1 MTEPFDSDSSH
12 LSDVGIDL
20 LIEQY
25 AGEVESQFSKAS
37 IMREFTPVRAIRGT
51 DTIVNNRVGRTKLE
65 AITPGVRPNA
75 LPTAFGRVTVTVD
88 TVILARD
95 NRSMLNELQ
104 SHFDARMEL
113 AQDHGKEL
121 GKFFDTAFIIQAIKG
136 SFLAAPTGSGGASLN
151 GAFGAGKNVQLTAI
165 GDELDPDKVEAAIE
179 DILVA
184 MQLQDIDTDEVV
196 ILVNPT
202 IFRVLRN
209 NDKLLSTRFSEGN
222 GKFSEGTL
230 YNLAGSRLVMT
241 NRIPSVLGDGQGGHH
256 KLSNEANGNAYD
268 ITSNELNTI
277 AVLLHPKSL
286 FAGETIPLTSD
297 IWFNKEEKQWF
308 IDSFLAFGVTTNRP
322 DVCGSVQKAM
332 GSPSVNS
339 ADVDPDV

>member
-1 MTEPFDSDSSH
+1 M
-12 LSDVGIDL
+12 SDVGIDL

-25 AGEVESQFSKAS
+25 AGEVESQFAKSS
-37 IMREFTPVRAIRGT
+37 IMREFTPVRSIRGT
-51 DTIVNNRVGRTKLE
+51 DTIVNNRVGRTVLE

-75 LPTAFGRVTVTVD
+75 NPTTFGRVTVTVD

-104 SHFDARMEL
+104 THFDARMEL

-136 SFLAAPTGSGGASLN
+136 SFLPAPTGSGGNSFN
-151 GAFGAGKNVQLTAI
+151 GAFGAGKNTQLAAV
-165 GDELDPDKVEAAIE
+165 GNELDPDLVEAAIE
-179 DILVA
+179 DIIVA
-184 MQLQDIDTDEVV
+184 MQLEDIGTEDLV

-209 NDKLLSTRFSEGN
+209 NDKLISTRYSEGN
-222 GKFSEGTL
+222 GKFAEGTL
-230 YNLAGSRLVMT
+230 YQLAGCRLVMT
-241 NRIPSVLGDGQGGHH
+241 NRIPTVIGNGKGGNHP
-256 KLSNEANGNAYD
+256 LSNAENGNAYD
-268 ITSNELNTI
+268 VTANELNTI
-277 AVLLHPKSL
+277 AVILHPKSL

-297 IWFNKEEKQWF
+297 IWFNREEKQWF

-322 DVCGSVQKAM
+322 DVCGTVLKAN
-332 GSPSVNS
+332 GSPSVS
-339 ADVDPDV
+339 SPFTDPDV

>member
-12 LSDVGIDL
+12 LSDVGVDL

-25 AGEVESQFSKAS
+25 AGEVESQFAKAS

-75 LPTAFGRVTVTVD
+75 NPTAFGRVTVTVD

-136 SFLAAPTGSGGASLN
+136 SFLAAPTGSGSASLN
-151 GAFGAGKNVQLTAI
+151 GAFGAGKNTQLAAI
-165 GDELDPDKVEAAIE
+165 GDELDSDKVEAAIE
-179 DILVA
+179 DVIVA
-184 MQLQDIDTDEVV
+184 MQLEDIDTDELV

-209 NDKLLSTRFSEGN
+209 NDKLLSTRYSEGN
-222 GKFSEGTL
+222 GKFAEGTL
-230 YNLAGSRLVMT
+230 YQMAGCRIVMT
-241 NRIPSVLGDGQGGHH
+241 NRIPTVIGDGMGGHH
-256 KLSNEANGNAYD
+256 KLSNESNAFAYD
-268 ITSNELNTI
+268 VTSNELNTI
-277 AVLLHPKSL
+277 AVVLHPKSL

-297 IWFNKEEKQWF
+297 IWFNREEKQWF

-322 DVCGSVQKAM
+322 DVCGTVLKAV
-332 GSPSVNS
+332 GSPAVSGPNT
-339 ADVDPDV
+339 DPDV